1 MTPQISIIV
10 PVYNSAH
17 CIDCCVQ
24 SILAQSFRDFE
35 IIAVND
41 GSTDNSWKILQHYAT
56 IDNRVRIINKQNGGV
71 SSARNAALEEAKGEW
86 IAFCDS
92 DDFVEP
98 EWLENFITINTDVD
112 LMLQGII
119 YEHNSNMSTLHLLER
134 KCGTTPESKR
144 NLIAYLISK
153 GVFGYPVTKLFKSS
167 IITNYTIRFNTAS
180 HFRED
185 EEFLSTYLVYVKSWQ
200 TSDKAAY
207 HYILPDKGKCY
218 KGISYQSLVPIF
230 RNLDTI
236 FDKQYPAAIAD
247 IHANNIKGMIIQ
259 KCCNGEIPTE
269 YECDLYRRLHQ
280 SQSRPQGSVLIN
292 DILTTSHKS
301 SLSRRALASIHAL
314 SRLSSRIKYNL

>member
-1 MTPQISIIV
+1 MSSITPLISVIV
-10 PVYNSAH
+10 PVYNASDTLH
-17 CIDCCVQ
+17 RCMD
-24 SILAQSFRDFE
+24 SLLAQSFKDFE
-35 IIAVND
+35 LIAVND
-41 GSTDNSWKILQHYAT
+41 GSIDKSWEILQHYAK
-56 IDNRVRIINKQNGGV
+56 IDNRVRIINKPNGGV

-98 EWLENFITINTDVD
+98 EWLENFITTDTEVD
-112 LMLQGII
+112 LVIQGII
-119 YEHNSNMSTLHLLER
+119 YEHNDNKSSRHILKTASGETL
-134 KCGTTPESKR
+134 ESKR

-167 IITNYTIRFNTAS
+167 IITNYTIRFNTTS

-207 HYILPDKGKCY
+207 HYILPYKGKCY

-236 FDKQYPAAIAD
+236 FDKHYPAAIAD

-269 YECDLYRRLHQ
+269 YECDLYRRLFQAQ
-280 SQSRPQGSVLIN
+280 SKSRGGTLIN
-292 DILTTSHKS
+292 RLLLSSHKNT
-301 SLSRRALASIHAL
+301 LSRHTLVTIHTL
-314 SRLSSRIKYNL
+314 SNLIK